1 VLGHSVEY
9 ADIPVEHW
17 RQALSQLDSMSPYLI
32 EHLSAVAVSY
42 QHGEF
47 DAVTDV
53 VETIGGA
60 PPQSLDAFVR
70 QHQAMFGAEFGAER
84 DA

>member
-1 VLGHSVEY
+1 VEY
-9 ADIPVEHW
+9 VDVPVEHW

-47 DAVTDV
+47 DALTDV
-53 VETIGGA
+53 VERIGGT
-60 PPQSLDAFVR
+60 PPQSLEAFVR
-70 QHQAMFGAEFGAER
+70 QHETMFGVAPATHR
-84 DA
+84 TA